1 MRSTV
6 QHAIAAAALTVLA
19 TGCGSDTASTRT
31 ADEAPSPPAK
41 FADVTPGGERGT
53 VEFYDDG
60 KGIGLIVTDE
70 GKEITV
76 YRRQIAEAGSVL
88 SEGQRVRFEVVLGNR
103 APELMNVTVIEGA
116 SIVPFV
122 GSDGLGS
129 TVGTVKWFNDSK
141 GFGFIATEDGEDIF
155 VHFESVDEPG
165 GISEGQRVRFDVVQG
180 DKGPQATR
188 VTLAGE

>member
-1 MRSTV
+1 M
-6 QHAIAAAALTVLA
+6 
-19 TGCGSDTASTRT
+19 
-31 ADEAPSPPAK
+31 
-41 FADVTPGGERGT
+41 
-53 VEFYDDG
+53 
-60 KGIGLIVTDE
+60 
-70 GKEITV
+70 
-76 YRRQIAEAGSVL
+76 
-88 SEGQRVRFEVVLGNR
+88 
-103 APELMNVTVIEGA
+103 
-116 SIVPFV
+116 VPFV